1 MQTTVHK
8 IDKLQGY
15 IVQHRECRQYFLI
28 TIDGV
33 QPLKI
38 VSHYAVLLKLILY
51 MHCTIKKIFNNCK
64 PKWII
69 YTNQKADIIKKLL
82 SSLQETHL
90 RFKNK
95 NRLKVEGW
103 EMIHSLQLTIRKL
116 ESLCKYQI
124 KPTLRPK
131 N

>member
-1 MQTTVHK
+1 MHK
-8 IDKLQGY
+8 TDKLQGY
-15 IVQHRECRQYFLI
+15 IEQHRECRHFLI

-33 QPLKI
+33 QPLKN
-38 VSHYAVLLKLILY
+38 VNHYAVLLKLILY
-51 MHCTIKKIFNNCK
+51 MHCTTKKFFNNCK
-64 PKWII
+64 TKWII
-69 YTNQKADIIKKLL
+69 YTNQKADIIKLNKKLL

-95 NRLKVEGW
+95 NKLKVEGW